1 VKTAFEKRG
10 FSIVEAILALTL
22 LALLVTTLWSFLAR
36 HRQVGIDLAQRA
48 DGLETV
54 RTIAWLLR
62 TEIANGRPGLDWE
75 VHGGDSLTLRAF
87 RGLALIRAGSPDGVR
102 VGVCFR
108 GFRSPA
114 PEKDS
119 VLLLGPDGRWR
130 AINLEDRVRSSSPCS
145 GVDDGWVE
153 EWVLSQGI
161 PGAVLARLFESGSYH
176 FTGWALRYRRGEGG
190 RQPLTPETIETGS
203 FRVGAGPG
211 SPFGWEITLRPPKG
225 RVGVPTRGEPRIW
238 RGG

>member
-1 VKTAFEKRG
+1 MKTTGEKRG
-10 FSIVEAILALTL
+10 FSIIEAVLALSL
-22 LALLVTTLWSFLAR
+22 LALLVTTLWSSLSR

-62 TEIANGRPGLDWE
+62 TEVANSRPGLDWE
-75 VHGGDSLTLRAF
+75 VHGEDSLTLRAF
-87 RGLALIRAGSPDGVR
+87 RGLALVQAVSPGGER

-108 GFRSPA
+108 GFRNPA

-130 AINLEDRVRSSSPCS
+130 AMKLEDRVRFSSPCP
-145 GVDDGWVE
+145 GMDDGWEE
-153 EWVLSQGI
+153 EWVLSQGT
-161 PGAVLARLFESGSYH
+161 PGAVLARLFERGSYH
-176 FTGWALRYRRGEGG
+176 FTGSALRYRRGEGG
-190 RQPLTPETIETGS
+190 RQPLTPENIEAGS
-203 FRVGAGPG
+203 FRDGPG
-211 SPFGWEITLRPPKG
+211 PGFPLGWEITLRPP
-225 RVGVPTRGEPRIW
+225 RSRMGVPTRGEPRIW